1 MIEAKVDPVRWGSL
15 KIKAVNLNEK
25 QEAIL
30 QKAVAEVRKAA
41 EDDLLDIRLSFG
53 VDATVAP
60 GQRFRP

>member
-1 MIEAKVDPVRWGSL
+1 MIEAKIDPVRWGSL

-30 QKAVAEVRKAA
+30 QTAVAEVRKAA
-41 EDDLLDIRLSFG
+41 EDDMLDIRLSFG

-60 GQRFRP
+60 GQRLRP

>member
-1 MIEAKVDPVRWGSL
+1 MIEAKIDPVRWGSL

-30 QKAVAEVRKAA
+30 QKAVVEVRKAA

-53 VDATVAP
+53 VDATMAP
-60 GQRFRP
+60 GKRLRP